1 MNLQRLQKVIATS
14 GLCSRRQAEDLIRE
28 GRVKVN
34 GHIAS
39 LGDCVQSSD
48 HIEVN
53 EKTIRSPMS
62 SITLLVNKPIGVISS
77 CKDPQGRPTILDLIP
92 AHMYSGQRLYP
103 IGRLDSNSR
112 GALLLTTSGELTLQL
127 THPRYLHSKT
137 YKVWVKGY
145 LNSNVLRQWKEGI
158 FIDGALTNKFDIKI
172 KSTKRNSTL
181 LELTL
186 TEGRKRQIRRT
197 AELLGHP
204 VLDLQRVSIASI
216 NLGSLPEGYWRV
228 LDFAEWSRLL
238 PGR

>member
-1 MNLQRLQKVIATS
+1 MILQRLQKVIAAS
-14 GLCSRRQAEDLIRE
+14 GLCSRRQAEALIRE

-34 GHIAS
+34 GHIAYI
-39 LGDCVQSSD
+39 GDCVQSSD

-53 EKTIRSPMS
+53 EKTLQSPTS

-92 AHMYSGQRLYP
+92 ARMYSGQRLYP

-145 LNSNVLRQWKEGI
+145 LNSNVLRQWEEGI
-158 FIDGALTNKFDIKI
+158 FIDEVLTNKSSIKI

-186 TEGRKRQIRRT
+186 T
-197 AELLGHP
+197 
-204 VLDLQRVSIASI
+204 
-216 NLGSLPEGYWRV
+216 
-228 LDFAEWSRLL
+228 
-238 PGR
+238 